1 MSEGDSGT
9 FGADDFGGGG
19 GGGAGGNDD
28 SFGGSGGFASRG
40 DDGFG
45 NEHSAAGA
53 SGQFGDA
60 DFARQPE
67 GGSWWPSIAAG
78 GAGFAAGAAVASLL
92 NRGTTSQ
99 QYYQT
104 YPTSGY
110 PNTGYP
116 YYEERHDDSR
126 QLGYSYRE
134 RPTRVSRKPAWSGLI
149 TFSNILVCF
158 VAVWLLFGVYS
169 SEDLD
174 LGQYESR
181 LIQAS
186 SFFVKALQASAM
198 SVNHGDISSVG
209 DGCNVNSF
217 RRTPPLDGF
226 RVWKHSHKDVQLRGQ
241 GYQTWALWLIKG
253 SSVQLDVD
261 VYSDRPIYLY
271 IIRGKEQL
279 QSWKARPISFR
290 EYLHSERIVG
300 SSTVTFVAHQNGDYF
315 FAFGNF
321 QRNTNK
327 VSSIPSSRVIW
338 HVLYFLAEWS
348 ASKTYAALA
357 ASASATVTLMLWT
370 YPYVIITDAGL
381 TIFITFLI
389 DAWFGYRQSVTAW
402 EQDLLLPSSGAPWA
416 HSDIDAREQ
425 HLPWSVAHQE
435 RPDKRAKEPQ
445 GSVPGSYPF
454 VEPSKATSV
463 PFSAAPSAPPL
474 SQGARSSAEE
484 SGTDETCTVCMESA
498 KDCIFDPCGHRATC
512 YACGVRLAQEKSSQC
527 PICRSRI
534 RQVLRVYDS

>member
-1 MSEGDSGT
+1 MLCIGT
-9 FGADDFGGGG
+9 TY
-19 GGGAGGNDD
+19 
-28 SFGGSGGFASRG
+28 
-40 DDGFG
+40 
-45 NEHSAAGA
+45 H
-53 SGQFGDA
+53 
-60 DFARQPE
+60 

-92 NRGTTSQ
+92 NRSTASQ

-104 YPTSGY
+104 YPTPGY

-116 YYEERHDDSR
+116 YYEERHDESR

-134 RPTRVSRKPAWSGLI
+134 RPPRVSRKPAWSGLI
-149 TFSNILVCF
+149 TFSNLLVCF
-158 VAVWLLFGVYS
+158 VAMWLLFGVYS

-198 SVNHGDISSVG
+198 SVYFVNHGDISSVG

-217 RRTPPLDGF
+217 RRTPSLDGF
-226 RVWKHSHKDVQLRGQ
+226 RDWKHSHKDVLLRGQ
-241 GYQTWALWLIKG
+241 GYQTWALWLNKG
-253 SSVQLDVD
+253 SSVQVDVD
-261 VYSDRPIYLY
+261 VYSDRPVYMY

-290 EYLHSERIVG
+290 EYLQSERIVG

-315 FAFGNF
+315 FAFRNF

-327 VSSIPSSRVIW
+327 
-338 HVLYFLAEWS
+338 HQL
-348 ASKTYAALA
+348 
-357 ASASATVTLMLWT
+357 TVTLMLWT

-389 DAWFGYRQSVTAW
+389 DAWFGYRQSVTARD
-402 EQDLLLPSSGAPWA
+402 QDLLLLSSGAPWV
-416 HSDIDAREQ
+416 HSNTDAREQ

-435 RPDKRAKEPQ
+435 QPNKWAKEPQ
-445 GSVPGSYPF
+445 GSVPGGYPF
-454 VEPSKATSV
+454 VEPSKATSA
-463 PFSAAPSAPPL
+463 PFSSAAPSAPPL
-474 SQGARSSAEE
+474 SQGARPSAEE
-484 SGTDETCTVCMESA
+484 NGTDEACTICMEAA